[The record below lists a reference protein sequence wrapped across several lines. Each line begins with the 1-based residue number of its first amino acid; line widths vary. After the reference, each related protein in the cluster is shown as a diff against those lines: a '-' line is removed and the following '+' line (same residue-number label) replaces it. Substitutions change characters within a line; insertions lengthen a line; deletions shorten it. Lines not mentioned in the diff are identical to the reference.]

1 MATDAQRRE
10 AQRELARRELARRE
24 ADTDPEG
31 IESSK
36 FAATVMGINQGA
48 TFGFADE
55 IAAGLTALAVS
66 PFSDK
71 DFGQIYDETL
81 ETERA
86 NLAAAQEQFPKTT
99 LGTTIAGGAVSG
111 GLGARAGM
119 GILRNVPRLPRV
131 AAIGG
136 AEGALFGAGTAEDDK
151 LKGAAI
157 GGGIGAVA
165 GPVVTGLGSVLARTG
180 KKIAAPIMR
189 MAGNTPKRQAA
200 RIVERAVDLDDL
212 GAASVQDELKRLGPE
227 ATLADLGE
235 NLSGVARAVT
245 GKPGRARTIASALLR
260 DRQQTQKGRLLKAAG
275 VDFDIDD
282 FKRSFHT
289 TMNNRKSAAAPLY
302 DEAYGSS
309 LEITP
314 NLATLMKRPT
324 MQKVL
329 KKASVILQDEGGG
342 GSHVRLMDAAKR
354 ELDDMTGKALR
365 GGKRETARRLINMKN
380 DLLREVDS
388 QVPSYKQAR
397 DLFSSEAGMRD
408 SASLGRSLF
417 SSRIDLDDTAVAI
430 EGMGAGDRQAFQI
443 GAIRGLID
451 KLEKTPETRNAAQKL
466 IESPRQREILS
477 MVFPDSD
484 DMNRFL
490 QTARAESQFSF
501 TKNRIMGGSP
511 TTPRLEEAADLT
523 REASA
528 AAALRGGDATGMAI
542 QFLRSVGLGDVS
554 EDTLEEVSRLLFS
567 RALPK
572 KAAAQILRP
581 SVQIPEIPR
590 QGAIAGGVGAV
601 IGQRDE

>member
-1 MATDAQRRE
+1 
-10 AQRELARRELARRE
+10 
-24 ADTDPEG
+24 
-31 IESSK
+31 
-36 FAATVMGINQGA
+36 
-48 TFGFADE
+48 
-55 IAAGLTALAVS
+55 
-66 PFSDK
+66 
-71 DFGQIYDETL
+71 
-81 ETERA
+81 
-86 NLAAAQEQFPKTT
+86 
-99 LGTTIAGGAVSG
+99 
-111 GLGARAGM
+111 
-119 GILRNVPRLPRV
+119 
-131 AAIGG
+131 
-136 AEGALFGAGTAEDDK
+136 
-151 LKGAAI
+151 
-157 GGGIGAVA
+157 
-165 GPVVTGLGSVLARTG
+165 
-180 KKIAAPIMR
+180 
-189 MAGNTPKRQAA
+189 
-200 RIVERAVDLDDL
+200 IVERAVDLDDL
-212 GAASVQDELKRLGPE
+212 GPASLQDELKRLGPE

-260 DRQQTQKGRLLKAAG
+260 DRQQTQKGRLLKSAG
-275 VDFDIDD
+275 VDFDIND
-282 FKRSFHT
+282 FKRSFHA

-302 DEAYGSS
+302 DEAYGAG

-314 NLATLMKRPT
+314 NLTTLLKRPT

-329 KKASVILQDEGGG
+329 KKASVILKDEGGG
-342 GSHVRLMDAAKR
+342 SGHIRLMDAAKR

-408 SASLGRSLF
+408 SANLGRSLF
-417 SSRIDLDDTAVAI
+417 RWSPISSRVDIDDIEVAVQN
-430 EGMGAGDRQAFQI
+430 MGVGDRQAFQM
-443 GAIRGLID
+443 GTIRGLID

-501 TKNRIMGGSP
+501 TKNRILGGSP

-523 REASA
+523 REASV
-528 AAALRGGDATGMAI
+528 AAALRGGDTTGMAI
-542 QFLRSVGLGDVS
+542 QFLRSVGMGDVS

-572 KAAAQILRP
+572 KAAAQIMRP

-601 IGQRDE
+601 IGQRDQ